1 MPSIVLPLRGKC
13 IQVIDS
19 IQLCQCLWF
28 FPPELPLLDQNICG
42 PCGHGI
48 HAHVDYVSTVVHHY
62 PANQCAAYVQKTPL
76 VQRCTCEAQL
86 CDHNAIDNP
95 YRSAEPWN
103 VLDYFQDSDNSNGYS
118 HNANSPLGPNTTSS
132 SSTDS
137 ANANADLMSNSP
149 ALIFSPGSHRPFSP
163 SDDAGSVNI
172 PITPTLISF
181 PINNASSAI
190 QLDIAQTQVYSP
202 DSYFVNSSYT
212 QPNDDATNG
221 GYEYQDYLNAMYGA
235 RRQA

>member
-1 MPSIVLPLRGKC
+1 MSSIVLPSRGKC
-13 IQVIDS
+13 IQVINS
-19 IQLCQCLWF
+19 VQRCRCLWF
-28 FPPELPLLDQNICG
+28 FPPESPLLDQNICG
-42 PCGHGI
+42 LCGHGI
-48 HAHVDYVSTVVHHY
+48 HAHIDYVSTVVHHY
-62 PANQCAAYVQKTPL
+62 PANQCAAYVQKTDDDTDLLMGGSDGSVKIFAIKLYQQQKFPL
-76 VQRCTCEAQL
+76 AGG
-86 CDHNAIDNP
+86 DGK
-95 YRSAEPWN
+95 
-103 VLDYFQDSDNSNGYS
+103 DSDNSNGYS

-132 SSTDS
+132 SSTAS
-137 ANANADLMSNSP
+137 ANANTDLMSNSP

-190 QLDIAQTQVYSP
+190 QLDIAQTQVYSS
-202 DSYFVNSSYT
+202 DYFVNSSYA
-212 QPNDDATNG
+212 QPNGDATNG